1 MFLFDIVD
9 EINTAND
16 IINDI
21 VWGLPMII
29 FILATGIYLSIRLGF
44 FQIIKIKE
52 ICKQTICKVLKK
64 SSGSGIVS
72 SVEAAFVSMGE
83 IVGSGNIAGVATAV
97 ASGGPGAIFW
107 MWIAAFFGMAI
118 KFAEIVLGLLYRRF
132 TKKEAN
138 VKGGPMYYLQDGVN
152 SKFLAIFYSIM
163 AMVSY
168 IVIVAMV
175 DTNTIV
181 NAVNA
186 KFDIPNYI
194 IALILVVIVGAI
206 IFGGLKRIGKFSKW
220 FVPIMGMFYI
230 VSGLIV
236 ILYNF
241 SQIGDVFSTIFKS
254 AFTPQAAAGGFAGAT
269 VIQIMRYGLARGI
282 YSNEAGLG
290 TAAVA
295 HAASQTNNPVK
306 QALWGPVEIFF
317 DTIIINTITG
327 IVVVMSGLWTNG
339 TSGAELVMNAYDKT
353 LSGGFGNI
361 VILIS
366 SILFSFTCLTSASY
380 ICEESAEY
388 LFGTKSKNYI
398 KIFWLI
404 FIVIGALTSLEF
416 VWNLADTVNGLML
429 IPNLIGIL
437 VLSNKV
443 IKLKKEYFININSSK
458 KI

>member
-1 MFLFDIVD
+1 MDKLEVV
-9 EINTAND
+9 ND
-16 IINDI
+16 FINDI
-21 VWGLPMII
+21 VWGMPMIL
-29 FILATGIYLSIRLGF
+29 FILSTGIFLSIRLGF

-52 ICKQTICKVLKK
+52 ICKQTICKIFKK
-64 SSGSGIVS
+64 SKGKGVVS
-72 SVEAAFVSMGE
+72 SVEAALVSMGE

-107 MWIAAFFGMAI
+107 MWVAAFLGMVI
-118 KFAEIVLGLLYRRF
+118 KFSEIVLGLLYRKF
-132 TKKEAN
+132 SKNSED

-152 SKFLAIFYSIM
+152 SKFLAIFYSLM
-163 AMVSY
+163 AIASY

-181 NAVNA
+181 NVINA
-186 KFDIPNYI
+186 KFNIPNYI
-194 IALILVVIVGAI
+194 TAIILVI
-206 IFGGLKRIGKFSKW
+206 IFGVIIYGGLKRIGKFSKW
-220 FVPIMGMFYI
+220 FVPLMGMFYI

-241 SQIGDVFSTIFKS
+241 NQIGDVFSIIIKS
-254 AFTPQAAAGGFAGAT
+254 AFTPQAAAGGFTGAT
-269 VIQIMRYGLARGI
+269 IMQIMRYGLARGI